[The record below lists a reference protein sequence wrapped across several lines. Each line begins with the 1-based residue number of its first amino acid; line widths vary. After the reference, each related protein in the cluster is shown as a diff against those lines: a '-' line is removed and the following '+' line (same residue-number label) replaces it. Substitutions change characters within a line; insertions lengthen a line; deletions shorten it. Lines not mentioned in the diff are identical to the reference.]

1 MKRQA
6 TDWEK
11 IFSKHISDKDLVTKI
26 YKEVLKLNNNATNNP
41 ILKWVNDL
49 NRYLTKENIQITN
62 KHIKKCS
69 TSFAILELQIKTIA
83 YHYTILRMVKI
94 QKTNNT
100 KCW

>member
-41 ILKWVNDL
+41 ILK
-49 NRYLTKENIQITN
+49 
-62 KHIKKCS
+62 
-69 TSFAILELQIKTIA
+69 
-83 YHYTILRMVKI
+83 
-94 QKTNNT
+94 
-100 KCW
+100 